1 MRKILVVDDDKD
13 LLANMKS
20 FLAKQGYE
28 VAVTTTCQQGLQLL
42 LSFQPD
48 LIFLDVNVGD
58 EDGREMCRQIKSQ
71 AEYEHIPV
79 LLISARH
86 EELLLYNKYG
96 ASAFLKK
103 PFELPVL
110 MDTLKIYL

>member
-1 MRKILVVDDDKD
+1 MNKILVVDDDVD
-13 LLANMKS
+13 LLTNMKS
-20 FLAKQGYE
+20 FLKKQGYE
-28 VAVTTTCQQGLQLL
+28 VAVTTSCKEGTEIL

-48 LIFLDVNVGD
+48 LILLDVNVGD
-58 EDGREMCRQIKSQ
+58 EDGRDMCRLIKNQ
-71 AEYEHIPV
+71 AKYKHIPV

-86 EELLLYNKYG
+86 EELMLYDQCG

-110 MDTLKIYL
+110 ADTLRSYL